1 MMQVGNCS
9 EFVNDCDCTEYE
21 SSFKEQRDEG
31 EKVMSKINKK
41 IMSLF
46 LSITMITTL
55 IFSGITSV
63 YAEENYNIEST
74 YKTNVVTTEEDYQ
87 NLKDVL
93 SSVEQYI
100 DFEDSKLFD
109 EEKARHNNESEEV
122 IQIGLAY
129 NEMYKAEKQGDYE
142 KVNRR
147 KRAVISGL
155 THYGNWC
162 GKGNNGK
169 SPIDILDAQCK
180 THDKCYSK
188 KGMWNSSCDVDFV
201 YNIAR
206 NFGAINKIG
215 WHARTYAVAAIM
227 VFAGKVG
234 GTSALKTKFPILAPF
249 LP

>member
-1 MMQVGNCS
+1 M
-9 EFVNDCDCTEYE
+9 
-21 SSFKEQRDEG
+21 
-31 EKVMSKINKK
+31 KK
-41 IMSLF
+41 IKSMVLA
-46 LSITMITTL
+46 LTL
-55 IFSGITSV
+55 MLGIFGNTVSAFAQESAIKTV
-63 YAEENYNIEST
+63 YETDVA
-74 YKTNVVTTEEDYQ
+74 TTEEDYQ
-87 NLKDVL
+87 NLKYIL

-100 DFEDSKLFD
+100 DFKDSKFFD
-109 EEKARHNNESEEV
+109 EENARQNNESEEV

-129 NEMYKAEKQGDYE
+129 NEMYKAEIQGDYE

-169 SPIDILDAQCK
+169 DPIDILDAQCK
-180 THDKCYSK
+180 IHDDCYGTR
-188 KGMWNSSCDVDFV
+188 GMWNSSCDADLV
-201 YNIAR
+201 YNISR

-234 GTSALKTKFPILAPF
+234 GTKMLKTKFPFLANY

>member
-1 MMQVGNCS
+1 MVLALTLMLGIFGNTVS
-9 EFVNDCDCTEYE
+9 VFAQESAIKTVYE
-21 SSFKEQRDEG
+21 TD
-31 EKVMSKINKK
+31 
-41 IMSLF
+41 
-46 LSITMITTL
+46 
-55 IFSGITSV
+55 
-63 YAEENYNIEST
+63 
-74 YKTNVVTTEEDYQ
+74 VVTTEEDYQ
-87 NLKDVL
+87 NLKNIL

-100 DFEDSKLFD
+100 NFEDSKLFD
-109 EEKARHNNESEEV
+109 EEKARQNNESEEV

-129 NEMYKAEKQGDYE
+129 NEMYKAEIQGDYE

-169 SPIDILDAQCK
+169 DPIDILDAQCK
-180 THDKCYSK
+180 IHDNCYGT
-188 KGMWNSSCDVDFV
+188 KGMWNNFCDIDLV

-215 WHARTYAVAAIM
+215 RHARTYALAAIM
-227 VFAGKVG
+227 IFAVKVG
-234 GTSALKTKFPILAPF
+234 GIPILKAQFPVLAPY